1 VFDRESGRETVGG
14 DEDQGRSDEDD
25 STAEFESTVLVR
37 RRGGATL
44 PVSLELHFD
53 DGTVERRVWDGQE
66 RWVRY
71 RFVRPERLLA
81 VTLDPDHKLPLD
93 VGILDN
99 GRRLES
105 DGRAAAHW
113 GARVL
118 FWTQQALALAGM

>member
-1 VFDRESGRETVGG
+1 VFDRDGGRETVDG
-14 DEDQGRSDEDD
+14 DREKGKGDD
-25 STAEFESTVLVR
+25 GAEYESTVLVR
-37 RRGGATL
+37 RRGGAPL
-44 PVSLELHFD
+44 PVEVELRFD
-53 DGTVERRVWDGQE
+53 DGAVERRTWDGAE

-71 RFVRPERLLA
+71 RFVRPARLVA
-81 VTLDPDHKLPLD
+81 VEIDPDGKLPLD

-99 GRRLES
+99 GRRLEG